1 MQIEFLCSNCGKSH
15 MTRPMVGIPHGM
27 FLLGYRA
34 VGDAFYCNNCVRTWK
49 ERNGKEFDEQ
59 YPDAPLMFAMLWNK
73 TVKQAVEEEG
83 RPLKK
88 YREAA
93 NGDFVEVSEDA

>member
-27 FLLGYRA
+27 FSLGYRA
-34 VGDAFYCNNCVRTWK
+34 VGDAFYCDNCVRTWK

-59 YPDAPLMFAMLWNK
+59 YPDAPHMFAMLWNK
-73 TVKQAVEEEG
+73 TVKQAAEKEG
-83 RPLKK
+83 VAVKS
-88 YREAA
+88 YRQMS
-93 NGDFVEVSEDA
+93 NGDYVEA